1 MKQKWIV
8 LLALLFALSLCLG
21 AGAREVTWEDYQQWL
36 VDNIAAISPFPEPVS
51 AIVWETESWEEIEEG
66 YNSGPWGK
74 FFDEDCYNAS
84 TWEEF
89 VAAGGVGTFNADFV
103 DLPMGPE
110 TDNSASGEPSGEAS
124 GETSDEASG
133 EPSDE
138 ASGEPSGEASAEPSE
153 EPAASAATKR

>member
-1 MKQKWIV
+1 MKRILAAV
-8 LLALLFALSLCLG
+8 LVMLLALTVLMG
-21 AGAREVTWEDYQQWL
+21 AGVREVTWEDYQQWL

-51 AIVWETESWEEIEEG
+51 AIVWETESWEEIEAG

-89 VAAGGVGTFNADFV
+89 VAAGGVGTFNEDFI

-110 TDNSASGEPSGEAS
+110 DTSSASGEAS
-124 GETSDEASG
+124 GEASAEASDEASG
-133 EPSDE
+133 EVSGE
-138 ASGEPSGEASAEPSE
+138 ASGEPSGEASAE
-153 EPAASAATKR
+153 

>member
-1 MKQKWIV
+1 MKRAIAV
-8 LLALLFALSLCLG
+8 VLITLLALSMFAG
-21 AGAREVTWEDYQQWL
+21 AGKREVTWEDYQQWL

-51 AIVWETESWEEIEEG
+51 AIVWETESWEEIEAG
-66 YNSGPWGK
+66 YDSGPWGK

-110 TDNSASGEPSGEAS
+110 DSAGDASGEAS
-124 GETSDEASG
+124 GEASNEVSGEASG
-133 EPSDE
+133 EPSSE
-138 ASGEPSGEASAEPSE
+138 ASGEAS
-153 EPAASAATKR
+153 

>member
-1 MKQKWIV
+1 MKRILAAV
-8 LLALLFALSLCLG
+8 LVMLLALTVLTG
-21 AGAREVTWEDYQQWL
+21 AGVREVTWEDYQQWL

-51 AIVWETESWEEIEEG
+51 AIVWETESWEEIEAG

-89 VAAGGVGTFNADFV
+89 VAAGGVGTFNEDFI

-110 TDNSASGEPSGEAS
+110 DTGSASGEAS
-124 GETSDEASG
+124 GEASAEASDEASG
-133 EPSDE
+133 EVSGE
-138 ASGEPSGEASAEPSE
+138 ASGEPSGEASAE
-153 EPAASAATKR
+153 

>member
-1 MKQKWIV
+1 MKRILAFTLV
-8 LLALLFALSLCLG
+8 TLLALTLFTG
-21 AGAREVTWEDYQQWL
+21 AGMREVTWEDYQQWL

-51 AIVWETESWEEIEEG
+51 AIVWETESWEEIEAG

-89 VAAGGVGTFNADFV
+89 VAAGGIGTFNADFV

-110 TDNSASGEPSGEAS
+110 DSSGEASGEASDEASEEASGEPSGEAS
-124 GETSDEASG
+124 GEAV
-133 EPSDE
+133 
-138 ASGEPSGEASAEPSE
+138 AN
-153 EPAASAATKR
+153 K